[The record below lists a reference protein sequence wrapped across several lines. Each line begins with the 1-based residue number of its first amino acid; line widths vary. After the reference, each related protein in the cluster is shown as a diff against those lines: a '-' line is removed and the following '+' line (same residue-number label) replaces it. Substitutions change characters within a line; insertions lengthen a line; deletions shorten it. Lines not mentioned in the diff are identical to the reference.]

1 MSYYQVRINS
11 KSIHVIL
18 PSQSMSYYQVN
29 PCHITKSIHVI
40 LPSQSMSYYQVR
52 ISSKSLTTF
61 TDFSCVFLFEFFDDG
76 KVQLLLLGI
85 YKSTC
90 QFQCL
95 CLQFQGG
102 NMIGFCC
109 TESPIPSDAG
119 SAHKKTQNRA
129 DWFLST

>member
-1 MSYYQVRINS
+1 
-11 KSIHVIL
+11 
-18 PSQSMSYYQVN
+18 
-29 PCHITKSIHVI
+29 
-40 LPSQSMSYYQVR
+40 MSYYQVR

-109 TESPIPSDAG
+109 TESPIPLLVHLMQG
-119 SAHKKTQNRA
+119 QLTKKHKTELIGFSPPEYLYLPLRHDPLVHFISSICIFKNGLNKS
-129 DWFLST
+129 FVH